1 MYGGF
6 AVERTEYAIRIINI
20 VRIPLK
26 IKHEA
31 MKLLISCDMEGV
43 SGVVAWEQV
52 TPGKDQ
58 WQRGRKL
65 LAGDV
70 NAAVNGAFV
79 AGAEAV
85 TVSDAHWHARNLELE
100 ALDPRAH
107 LHSGSPSPF
116 GMLQGIDDPYGGF
129 DGLALIGYHA
139 LAGAKKGV
147 LCHTL
152 SDKIAGVWLND
163 LSVGEIGLNAAVAGH
178 YGTPVI
184 AVSGDQAACLEAQNL
199 LGPQVE
205 VAVVKLGTGRY
216 AAECLPLPEARE
228 KICEALARGASK
240 LKAGNGAKP
249 YRLSGPVQLAVEFRF
264 PHQTDAAF
272 LIPGTRRL
280 SGTRLEFVGED
291 MVVIMRALRAM
302 VAVAGDNL

>member
-1 MYGGF
+1 
-6 AVERTEYAIRIINI
+6 
-20 VRIPLK
+20 
-26 IKHEA
+26 
-31 MKLLISCDMEGV
+31 MKLLISADMPGL
-43 SGVVAWEQV
+43 SGVVDWEQI
-52 TPGKDQ
+52 TLGNDE
-58 WQRGRKL
+58 WRRGRKL

-70 NAAVNGAFV
+70 NAAINGAFE
-79 AGAEAV
+79 AGIEAV
-85 TVSDAHWHARNLELE
+85 TVSDAHAAARNLEIE

-116 GMLQGIDDPYGGF
+116 GMLQGIDDHPSF

-147 LCHTL
+147 LCQTL
-152 SDKIAGVWLND
+152 SDKIVEDVWLNES
-163 LSVGEIGLNAAVAGH
+163 SVGEIGLSAAVAGH

-184 AVSGDQAACLEAQNL
+184 AVSGDQTACLEAQNL
-199 LGPQVE
+199 LGPEVE

-228 KICEALARGASK
+228 KICEALARGVSK
-240 LKAGNGAKP
+240 LKAGAGAKP
-249 YRLSGPVQLAVEFRF
+249 QRVPGPVQLAVEFRF

-272 LIPGTRRL
+272 LIPGARRL

-291 MVVIMRALRAM
+291 MVVVMRALRAM
-302 VAVAGDNL
+302 IALAGENS

>member
-1 MYGGF
+1 
-6 AVERTEYAIRIINI
+6 
-20 VRIPLK
+20 
-26 IKHEA
+26 
-31 MKLLISCDMEGV
+31 MKLLISADMPGL
-43 SGVVAWEQV
+43 SGVVAQEQL
-52 TPGKDQ
+52 TPGHDE
-58 WQRGRKL
+58 WRRARKL

-70 NAAVNGAFV
+70 NAAINGAFE
-79 AGAEAV
+79 AGIEAV
-85 TVSDAHWHARNLELE
+85 TVSDAQGEARNLEIE

-116 GMLQGIDDPYGGF
+116 GMLQGIDDHPGF

-139 LAGAKKGV
+139 MAGAKKGV
-147 LCHTL
+147 LCQTL
-152 SDKIAGVWLND
+152 SDTIAGVWLNES
-163 LSVGEIGLNAAVAGH
+163 SVGEIGLNAAVAGH

-184 AVSGDQAACLEAQNL
+184 AVSGDQTACLEAQQR
-199 LGPQVE
+199 LGPEVE

-228 KICEALARGASK
+228 KICEALARGVSK
-240 LKAGNGAKP
+240 LKAGAGANP
-249 YRLSGPVQLAVEFRF
+249 QRLPGPVQLAVEFRF

-291 MVVIMRALRAM
+291 MVVVMRTLRAM
-302 VAVAGDNL
+302 VAVAGENS